1 MHDLRLLSHLHLL
14 SHHSRDLISMTKG
27 ASPMAGGPCGSKH
40 SHSTCFRGACD
51 HDASAPDLAGG
62 EQIGQPARAP
72 DRLAGR
78 LPSHSQEHQTSIVRH
93 VPSFQELAAARR
105 HKPLEAQPRTR
116 VLALMAAAGSA
127 QSRAAMASAA
137 APDAPRAIERSSE
150 SLSGSSVSRS
160 DDDVDQ
166 ECGSHGTSS
175 SGESEPWTDSSCSL
189 GADGDTV
196 YSVTAP
202 VSDWGGANRS
212 ARVDALL
219 GHRPSDASAT
229 LQTALHTRRD
239 NDRRQQPGP
248 RPQEAARSRHHILGH
263 TTVAAEAAPLSDV
276 AGQPA
281 PSTPRNLHEA
291 RRRGGGD
298 DGASSSHDGGGG
310 VGSTVYSRGSF
321 RDLDMHHRGLCSSLP
336 TGSHTHGRAPS
347 SADLKFLSADAHAAA
362 AYVPYSD
369 DLRDLGLELSATQH
383 ADAARD
389 ACGIDEAVLR
399 RERVLRLRA
408 DEAAHR
414 LLGAREQK
422 LAEELAKDRK
432 KVLRLL
438 MLGSGNRNGQLHSPV
453 PSPCGSSVKTCLGF
467 G

>member
-1 MHDLRLLSHLHLL
+1 MRRPIARVLEGRNT
-14 SHHSRDLISMTKG
+14 IT
-27 ASPMAGGPCGSKH
+27 
-40 SHSTCFRGACD
+40 STCCRAACE
-51 HDASAPDLAGG
+51 HDSSAPDLVGG

-72 DRLAGR
+72 HRLAGR
-78 LPSHSQEHQTSIVRH
+78 LSSQSQARETSLAAGTARVRH
-93 VPSFQELAAARR
+93 VPSFQELAAALR

-127 QSRAAMASAA
+127 QSRAATATAA
-137 APDAPRAIERSSE
+137 APEAPLAIERSPESFSE
-150 SLSGSSVSRS
+150 SSGSRS

-166 ECGSHGTSS
+166 DSGSHGASS
-175 SGESEPWTDSSCSL
+175 SRDSEPWTGSSCSL

-196 YSVTAP
+196 YSVTVP
-202 VSDWGGANRS
+202 VSDWGGANQS
-212 ARVDALL
+212 ARVIARDTFPE
-219 GHRPSDASAT
+219 HRPSDAPAT
-229 LQTALHTRRD
+229 LQTPRQAHRSLHRL
-239 NDRRQQPGP
+239 QQPGP

-263 TTVAAEAAPLSDV
+263 TTVVAEAAPLSDV

-281 PSTPRNLHEA
+281 ASTPRNLHEA
-291 RRRGGGD
+291 RRHGGGD
-298 DGASSSHDGGGG
+298 DGASSSHDGGGR

-321 RDLDMHHRGLCSSLP
+321 RDLDPHRRGLRSTLP
-336 TGSHTHGRAPS
+336 TGIQTHGRAPS
-347 SADLKFLSADAHAAA
+347 SADLKFLSADAHASA

-369 DLRDLGLELSATQH
+369 QLRDLGLELSATQH

-399 RERVLRLRA
+399 RERVVRLRA

-422 LAEELAKDRK
+422 LAAELASDRK
-432 KVLRLL
+432 KVPLM
-438 MLGSGNRNGQLHSPV
+438 MLGLHALETTLGNRTRPV
-453 PSPCGSSVKTCLGF
+453 PPPCDSSLKTCLGF